1 MIYIHKLTGERYELL
16 GTEKT
21 PLFVIDK
28 DGNSRED
35 GEEVTYKLKQ
45 VTGSKGGEITY
56 VNKWGIF
63 DFYLQDPLSTEED

>member
-16 GTEKT
+16 DTEKT

-35 GEEVTYKLKQ
+35 GEEVTYKLRQ
-45 VTGSKGGEITY
+45 VTGSREGEITY
-56 VNKWGIF
+56 VNKYAIS
-63 DFYLQDPLSTEED
+63 DFYLQDLLNTEED

>member
-16 GTEKT
+16 DTEKT

-35 GEEVTYKLKQ
+35 GEELTYKLRQ
-45 VTGSKGGEITY
+45 VTGSREGEITY
-56 VNKWGIF
+56 VNKYAIS
-63 DFYLQDPLSTEED
+63 DFYLQDPLNTEED

>member
-16 GTEKT
+16 DTEKT
-21 PLFVIDK
+21 PLFIIDK
-28 DGNSRED
+28 DRNSRED

-56 VNKWGIF
+56 VNKWGIS

>member
-16 GTEKT
+16 DTEKT

-35 GEEVTYKLKQ
+35 GEELTYKLRQ
-45 VTGSKGGEITY
+45 VTGIREGEITY
-56 VNKWGIF
+56 VNKYAIS
-63 DFYLQDPLSTEED
+63 DFYLQDSLNTEED

>member
-16 GTEKT
+16 DTEKN
-21 PLFVIDK
+21 PLFVVDK

-35 GEEVTYKLKQ
+35 GEELTYKLKQ
-45 VTGSKGGEITY
+45 VTGSKAGEITY
-56 VNKWGIF
+56 VNKWGIS